1 MEKSKRQ
8 QQSQK
13 RRNYSGTHFYSKKK
27 SRKEEKRTKKRSF
40 SLIAV
45 CISLVNMLKLIL
57 CFSSVQFIC
66 FNTIALAMKFQCGT
80 ANNTNAHFILLCLL
94 LNTFRF
100 LFLSHFLFNI
110 FSFRRFFCSSRI

>member
-27 SRKEEKRTKKRSF
+27 VKKRRKTNKKTQFQLDCCVHF
-40 SLIAV
+40 SCEYAETD
-45 CISLVNMLKLIL
+45 
-57 CFSSVQFIC
+57 SVFQFIC